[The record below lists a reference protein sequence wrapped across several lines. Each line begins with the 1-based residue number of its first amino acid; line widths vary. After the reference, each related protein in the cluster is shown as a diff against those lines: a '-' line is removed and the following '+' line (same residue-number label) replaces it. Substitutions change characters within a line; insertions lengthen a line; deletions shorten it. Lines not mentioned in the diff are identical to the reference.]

1 MITGFVTFFTIVAV
15 IGSILYGRRLIKTE
29 KTDTVFGNPERTKG
43 GMHWVVVG
51 TSFLILSWLYYSWD
65 IAKSFYPKSANEL
78 CQVAKVNESL
88 LSLKYLFPIEE
99 RSHKST
105 ALIKRENI
113 NISNKIIAIQNSPS
127 LKNQDKE
134 KFVSLLNKTRQT
146 IPLLTNEKYLET
158 KTETTINELT
168 NRIKQLTVDF
178 PKDSYPPTLSEE
190 EENKR
195 IEALKKQLGW
205 GATGMEVPPLPE
217 SKKGL
222 KFHTAAQELNEISD
236 EFFSMRNHNPE
247 YLKLLKEIKD
257 EIKEYKNGL
266 DDNQELEMDFIKEI
280 KKLGERIQYESV
292 FPPNALDGMEK
303 AIRDF
308 DEVQKKEQG
317 NLRIKDI
324 LLFPAGT
331 IVASGPTCA
340 EDGPGRW
347 LPNPSDTFRIFGDL
361 LKPCVGFKMIPMIWY
376 EMMGVNKIVG
386 FVLPNWIADTVQKI
400 SSSHRH
406 SPKLRTKQA
415 GKFTKLSKPTGG
427 RTKRVFLLHDWLL
440 AVKLYQH
447 SSFLYFK

>member
-1 MITGFVTFFTIVAV
+1 MITGFVTFFTILAV
-15 IGSILYGRRLIKTE
+15 VGAILYGRRLIKTE
-29 KTDTVFGNPERTKG
+29 KTDAVFGNPERAKG

-51 TSFLILSWLYYSWD
+51 SSFLILSWLYYSWD

-113 NISNKIIAIQNSPS
+113 NISNKIIEIQNSQG

-134 KFVSLLNKTRQT
+134 LFINLLNKTRQT

-158 KTETTINELT
+158 KTQTTINELT
-168 NRIKQLTVDF
+168 NRIKQLTESF
-178 PKDSYPPTLSEE
+178 PKDSYPPALSEE

-247 YLKLLKEIKD
+247 YLKL
-257 EIKEYKNGL
+257 
-266 DDNQELEMDFIKEI
+266 
-280 KKLGERIQYESV
+280 
-292 FPPNALDGMEK
+292 
-303 AIRDF
+303 
-308 DEVQKKEQG
+308 
-317 NLRIKDI
+317 
-324 LLFPAGT
+324 
-331 IVASGPTCA
+331 
-340 EDGPGRW
+340 
-347 LPNPSDTFRIFGDL
+347 
-361 LKPCVGFKMIPMIWY
+361 
-376 EMMGVNKIVG
+376 
-386 FVLPNWIADTVQKI
+386 
-400 SSSHRH
+400 
-406 SPKLRTKQA
+406 
-415 GKFTKLSKPTGG
+415 SK
-427 RTKRVFLLHDWLL
+427 
-440 AVKLYQH
+440 
-447 SSFLYFK
+447 S

>member
-1 MITGFVTFFTIVAV
+1 MITGFVTFFTIFAV

-113 NISNKIIAIQNSPS
+113 NIQKKIVVIQNSQG

-134 KFVSLLNKTRQT
+134 LFISLLNKTQLT
-146 IPLLTNEKYLET
+146 IPLLTDEKYLET
-158 KTETTINELT
+158 DTKNIINELT
-168 NRIKQLTVDF
+168 NRIKQLTEDF
-178 PKDSYPPTLSEE
+178 PKDSYPPPLSEE

-195 IEALKKQLGW
+195 IEATKKQLGW

-222 KFHTAAQELNEISD
+222 KFHTAAHELNEISD

-247 YLKLLKEIKD
+247 YLNLLKEIRD
-257 EIKEYKNGL
+257 EIQKYKDGL
-266 DDNQELEMDFIKEI
+266 NDNQKLEIFLKKI
-280 KKLGERIQYESV
+280 KKQYAFHSIQ
-292 FPPNALDGMEK
+292 
-303 AIRDF
+303 I
-308 DEVQKKEQG
+308 Q
-317 NLRIKDI
+317 
-324 LLFPAGT
+324 
-331 IVASGPTCA
+331 
-340 EDGPGRW
+340 
-347 LPNPSDTFRIFGDL
+347 
-361 LKPCVGFKMIPMIWY
+361 
-376 EMMGVNKIVG
+376 
-386 FVLPNWIADTVQKI
+386 
-400 SSSHRH
+400 
-406 SPKLRTKQA
+406 
-415 GKFTKLSKPTGG
+415 
-427 RTKRVFLLHDWLL
+427 
-440 AVKLYQH
+440 VKL
-447 SSFLYFK
+447 